1 MAWVV
6 DTCVM
11 LDVRINDPAF
21 GVSSARCL
29 SHYASD
35 GLIICPTVFVE
46 LSVNFGG
53 DAQAER
59 AFFDAFAMQTEM
71 EWSAQDTLAAHR
83 LWHDFTLRRRSLHLP
98 KRPIADLFIAGFAE
112 KHQGVIT
119 RNVADFRNVAP
130 ALPVIDAALA
140 ITS

>member
-11 LDVRINDPAF
+11 LDVRIDDSAF
-21 GVSSARCL
+21 GVSSAQCL
-29 SHYASD
+29 SHYAVD
-35 GLIICPTVFVE
+35 GLIICPIVFVE

-53 DAQAER
+53 DARAER
-59 AFFDAFAMQTEM
+59 TFFDSFAMQTEM
-71 EWSAQDTLAAHR
+71 EWSSQDTLAAHR

-98 KRPIADLFIAGFAE
+98 KRPIADLFIAAFAE